1 MKLLK
6 APVVLFVVALFFFTA
21 SSTFALQNGETVDFT
36 IIHTSDVHAH
46 ILPFDC
52 ASGTAMGGYARIK
65 TYKEALEQEGK
76 TVVPLCS
83 GDIFQG
89 TFFYRFYGGIP
100 DIEFLNK
107 IDFKAMTLGNH
118 EFDGGQKA
126 LSEALGYAK
135 FPVLSAN
142 LKFSRIPELAA
153 KVKPYTLVDVATKQG
168 TVKVGILGLTVEN
181 LKENVP
187 AVFVK
192 DIQVESAIDTTAQYL
207 PEMKAAGAEII
218 LILSHLGWDKEVQLL
233 EAFPEID
240 GVLGGHTHLAIDPPI
255 IVEGPKGHRFISQP
269 GEWGSHVT
277 RYDIS
282 FTKHFDKTH
291 LTVKSAGL
299 VPMTSNLP
307 QDEEISKEA
316 NGLWEQIM
324 EKVNVP
330 LSKTLSFLDGERSN
344 IRTRETNLG
353 NLITDFLMDVVP
365 ADMAVMNGGGIRSS
379 IATGTITIGDC
390 LNVLPFDNYL
400 VKLTLTGASIKK
412 IFNQLAEKI
421 ATSPGFGGFLQVSKG
436 LTVHYSAGS
445 TEVKFM
451 GKSIE
456 DEKLYTLTT
465 NDFLSWGGN
474 GIPAFTEAVA
484 SESTGILAADG
495 FMTFLK
501 RNKEIDYSVEGRI
514 TSDLKIPAYKK
525 PGSILKS
532 IPRPTT
538 PKGL

>member
-1 MKLLK
+1 LKPLKLF
-6 APVVLFVVALFFFTA
+6 AALFII
-21 SSTFALQNGETVDFT
+21 SLSFATVPSAYAIQNGETVDFT
-36 IIHTSDVHAH
+36 IIHSSDVHAH

-65 TYKEALEQEGK
+65 SYKEALEQEGK
-76 TVVPLCS
+76 TVIPLSS

-107 IDFKAMTLGNH
+107 IGFKAMTLGNH

-126 LSEALGYAK
+126 LSEALGFAK

-153 KVKPYTLVDVATKQG
+153 KVKPYTLVDVKTNNG

-192 DIQVESAIDTTAQYL
+192 DIQVETAIDTTAQYL
-207 PEMKAAGAEII
+207 PEIQAAGAEVI
-218 LILSHLGWDKEVQLL
+218 LILSHLGWDKEVQVL

-255 IVEGPKGHRFISQP
+255 IVEGSRGHRFISQP
-269 GEWGSHVT
+269 GEWGSHIT

-282 FTKHFDKTH
+282 LTKQSNKTH
-291 LTVKSAGL
+291 LMVKSAGL
-299 VPMTSNLP
+299 IPMRSDLP
-307 QDEEISKEA
+307 QDDEILKEA
-316 NGLWEQIM
+316 DGLWQQIM

-330 LSKTLSFLDGERSN
+330 LSKTLNFLDGERAN
-344 IRTRETNLG
+344 IRNHETNLG
-353 NLITDFLMDVVP
+353 NLITDVLMDVVP

-400 VKLTLTGASIKK
+400 VRLTLTGASIKK

-436 LTVHYSAGS
+436 LTVHYTNES
-445 TEVKFM
+445 TTVKYM
-451 GKSIE
+451 GKAIE

-474 GIPAFTEAVA
+474 GIPAFTEAIA

-495 FMTFLK
+495 FMTYLK
-501 RNKEIDYSVEGRI
+501 QNKEINYSVEGRI
-514 TSDLKIPAYKK
+514 SSELKTPEYKK
-525 PGSILKS
+525 PGSIVKS
-532 IPRPTT
+532 IPQPET